1 MRGYSVFL
9 LVASLLMFSS
19 ARSGCAQT
27 TEFDKVKVR
36 FNRSEKDR
44 RMVDKDA
51 RLIFDDASRKLIV
64 EAKERPLE
72 VGYDEIQKVIFERTT
87 HARGGA
93 LGTIVG
99 GLAGA
104 AISGKHV
111 TDYWCLLMINEPD
124 GTGRP
129 YLLEINEDAAAA
141 VIEKMQS
148 IMEESA
154 LEVEHDEKGE
164 DVEKDVLAEV
174 KSKHKMKADKKNHP
188 LPELEP
194 DKALVVVVCPALA
207 ARHAGKGD
215 QIKLHANDKV
225 VAVNKQGTYSF
236 VHLDPGEYR
245 FVSQVGNAN
254 GFSITLEAGN
264 EYYFL
269 QNMFKGTW
277 KSTTTLTRHSKELV
291 MYELSGAYYADWER
305 KN

>member
-1 MRGYSVFL
+1 MRGYTVFV
-9 LVASLLMFSS
+9 LVASFLMFFP
-19 ARSGCAQT
+19 ARSGSAQT

-44 RMVDKDA
+44 RLVDKDV
-51 RLIFDDASRKLIV
+51 RLIFDDATRKLIV
-64 EAKERPLE
+64 ESKEKPLE
-72 VGYDEIQKVIFERTT
+72 VDYDEIQRVIFERTT

-93 LGTIVG
+93 LGSIVG

-104 AISGKHV
+104 AIAGKRV
-111 TDYWCLLMINEPD
+111 TDYWCLLMLNEPD
-124 GTGRP
+124 GTERR
-129 YLLEINEDAAAA
+129 YLLEINEDGAAA

-148 IMEESA
+148 ILEESV
-154 LEVEHDEKGE
+154 LVVEHDEKG
-164 DVEKDVLAEV
+164 KDVDKDALAEV

-188 LPELEP
+188 LPELKP

-236 VHLDPGEYR
+236 VHLDPGEYQL
-245 FVSQVGNAN
+245 VSQVGNAN
-254 GFSITLEAGN
+254 GFRITLEAGK